1 MGLDVVFLCLGN
13 ICRSPMGERVALSH
27 VRDTPWAD
35 LVRAT
40 SAGASG
46 EEEGN
51 PMDPRARAVLDR
63 HGYDA
68 LTPHVAHRITDAEA
82 RRADLVVAAER
93 RHLDALTRRGLDLS
107 GGRGVLLTSYV
118 PGARPGSPLP
128 DPWYGPAAAFEET
141 LTVLEAAMPAFL
153 ADLGQRL
160 DSAGR
165 KPASG
170 RTDRTA

>member
-13 ICRSPMGERVALSH
+13 ICRSPMGERVARAF
-27 VRDTPWAD
+27 VRDVPWAGS
-35 LVRAT
+35 VRVT
-40 SAGASG
+40 SAGASA

-68 LTPHVAHRITDAEA
+68 LTPHVAHRITDAQA

-93 RHLDALTRRGLDLS
+93 RHLDALTRRGHDLS
-107 GGRGVLLTSYV
+107 DRGVLLTSYV

-128 DPWYGPAAAFEET
+128 DPWYGPAAAFEDT

-153 ADLGQRL
+153 ADLDQRL
-160 DSAGR
+160 RGVS
-165 KPASG
+165 PA
-170 RTDRTA
+170 